1 MKPLTT
7 IRPHITKVAIIT
19 TLFFFAFVTN
29 VAWSQWSDPQQK
41 PTGGNTPA
49 PINEGSA
56 NQEKAGSLG
65 IVGNL
70 TVGVPGA
77 GGTIIS
83 HNWTRQKNT
92 NPTMIFE
99 DTNGSNWYAH
109 VNNNHFYLLQDYN
122 SGGPLWDSLGWH
134 PMEMAREEANGIAYN
149 WVRFGDQ
156 VRAGSFCDHNGD
168 NCIVPGQSGGG
179 TCRTVDDWSSGPN
192 HVAIA
197 SCAANETMRYGGGA
211 CTDILDRGRVNAS
224 HPSGNSWVFD
234 CYGTSGGESAAWA
247 TAVCCIN

>member
-1 MKPLTT
+1 MKLFTT

-122 SGGPLWDSLGWH
+122 SDSGGAHWDSLGRY
-134 PMEMAREEANGIAYN
+134 PMEMARAEVNGIAYN

-156 VRAGSFCDHNGD
+156 VRAGSFCDHNGG
-168 NCIVPGQSGGG
+168 NCTPAGEIRNTANLVNSLQQRITALENAAPRVN
-179 TCRTVDDWSSGPN
+179 CRLETSNTSP
-192 HVAIA
+192 IT
-197 SCAANETMRYGGGA
+197 CAAHGGRLTGWTRSYDTSSNSTVLPRPI
-211 CTDILDRGRVNAS
+211 CTRI
-224 HPSGNSWVFD
+224 
-234 CYGTSGGESAAWA
+234 
-247 TAVCCIN
+247 VCD